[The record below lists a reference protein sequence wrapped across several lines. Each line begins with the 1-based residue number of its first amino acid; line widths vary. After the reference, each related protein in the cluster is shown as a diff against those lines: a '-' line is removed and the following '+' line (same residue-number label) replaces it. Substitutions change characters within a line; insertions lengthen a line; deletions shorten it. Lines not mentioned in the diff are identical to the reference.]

1 MFFFSSL
8 TKSRYFSNLSLTR
21 PFSYSLSLIL
31 TWFLSPTR
39 SHSLSLSL
47 IHYCSLPPSLF
58 LATFSLTDSPS
69 LSFTFTIYALTI
81 SPFLCKAVEIIS
93 STLIMMGHIVIFFFH
108 DFLSSLGK
116 FRYFHSPS
124 HSLNLSLTHSLSL
137 TLLSLSFS
145 LSFFETIRSNNE
157 GYNCYFHFHDFISF
171 SYFSNPS
178 LTCSLFLSFSLLL
191 SALLYHSLT
200 HTHFWFAGTQKS
212 TLKQISFSWT
222 WLGNLFRFLS
232 FKVFDNTLC
241 IYHWLVW
248 PNLAQLHDSQ

>member
-1 MFFFSSL
+1 MNQFASFTDYIIILDSLTFHTSCIQWQQVFPVLQHSPQYSCFCLDGSNSFLEFQFFQTPLQWSWIFSKYNDGYNYYLCFSSVLWQNLGIFL
-8 TKSRYFSNLSLTR
+8 T
-21 PFSYSLSLIL
+21 SLSLAHFLIHSLSFLLDFSHPHALIL
-31 TWFLSPTR
+31 
-39 SHSLSLSL
+39 SLSLSL

-137 TLLSLSFS
+137 TLLSLSLS
-145 LSFFETIRSNNE
+145 L
-157 GYNCYFHFHDFISF
+157 
-171 SYFSNPS
+171 
-178 LTCSLFLSFSLLL
+178 
-191 SALLYHSLT
+191 
-200 HTHFWFAGTQKS
+200 
-212 TLKQISFSWT
+212 
-222 WLGNLFRFLS
+222 
-232 FKVFDNTLC
+232 
-241 IYHWLVW
+241 
-248 PNLAQLHDSQ
+248 